1 MEQTLADFLS
11 QYGYIGIVLF
21 LILGIVGIPLPDEIF
36 MTFIGYLSS
45 EGQLNLYLTYFSAL
59 TGSIGGITLS
69 YGLGTWFGYPLLKK
83 YGNRL
88 FITRRRLRITQFLF
102 RKYGPWVLFFG
113 YFIPGVRHLTA
124 YIAGIT
130 KLSYPRFGLYAYSGA
145 VFWCA
150 TFVGLGYVLGSSWE
164 LVFHALRC
172 LGPVAIFALVFVA
185 VFVAWYWWGVY
196 QARAGSRPK

>member
-45 EGQLNLYLTYFSAL
+45 EGKLNLYLTYISAL

-69 YGLGTWFGYPLLKK
+69 YGLGMRFGYPLLKK

-102 RKYGPWVLFFG
+102 RKYGNWVLFFG
-113 YFIPGVRHLTA
+113 YFFPGVRHLTA
-124 YIAGIT
+124 YLAGIS
-130 KLSYPRFGLYAYSGA
+130 KLSYYRFGLYAYFGA
-145 VFWCA
+145 IVWCT
-150 TFVGLGYVLGSSWE
+150 TFIGLGYVLGSSWE
-164 LVFHALRC
+164 LVFQFLHR
-172 LGPVAIFALVFVA
+172 LGPVVILALVFIGG
-185 VFVAWYWWGVY
+185 FVAWYWWALI
-196 QARAGSRPK
+196 QSRASK

>member
-11 QYGYIGIVLF
+11 QYGYIGIILF
-21 LILGIVGIPLPDEIF
+21 LIMGIVGIPLPDEIF

-69 YGLGTWFGYPLLKK
+69 YALGKRFGYPLLKR
-83 YGNRL
+83 YGSRL

-102 RKYGPWVLFFG
+102 RKYGNWVLFFG

-124 YIAGIT
+124 YIAGIS
-130 KLSYPRFGLYAYSGA
+130 KLSYTRFGLYAYCGA
-145 VFWCA
+145 IVWCG
-150 TFVGLGYVLGSSWE
+150 TFIGLGYVLGSSWE
-164 LVFHALRC
+164 LVFHFLHR
-172 LGPVAIFALVFVA
+172 LGPVVLLALILIGGFL
-185 VFVAWYWWGVY
+185 AWYWWSMNQNG
-196 QARAGSRPK
+196 AGSRPK